1 MIKKKKGQGALE
13 FIMTYGWA
21 LLVGIIV
28 IGSLWFFF
36 GFDKAAFVTEHC
48 LMGPGFYCPDVVVDE
63 GSITILTKNVAG
75 KDFDSF
81 YFSDPSCQIESAG
94 EGVLFEKDEEKK
106 FTVTGCDLNAG
117 DVYDSDPTMLYSFSG
132 SSIDHNKAFSIL
144 GVVAPGNSQA
154 FGGGGSGSGGTA
166 ADGGTVLLYN
176 FDEGDGNV
184 VTDESGNGNDGT
196 HYGNTVALYHFD
208 GDVKDESGKGNDGE
222 MNNFDNTILLMNFDD
237 GSGPVAND
245 ESVYDNDGT
254 LEDGPVWVS
263 GVSGNALEFDGV
275 NDRVHVSH
283 PTLFDYTGG
292 AMTISTWLYID
303 SAEFLGYF
311 ISKPWNG
318 AGKYNYEI
326 RAMSDPSRVEFLL
339 FEKGNALPS
348 TPKLT
353 VNVLRE
359 QWVNVVV
366 VLDGSSKTIE
376 MYVDGVPKDSETHT
390 IEDYIPTDGG
400 GDLDVNLAVGTLYP
414 YGSGWPGVNDHAFD
428 GKIDEVAIYS
438 RAFSASDVLDHFNS
452 GKAKFAENFVDGVSG
467 KGLVFDGVDDYVD
480 VGTPDLGITNAITA
494 EAWIYPRSSDF
505 YRSIVGNWKWNTG
518 GWLLRLNPD
527 GKLLFS
533 FSDGNDDFLGTFF
546 NSVCPNFTLNKWTHV
561 AGVWDGSEVRC
572 YVDGVK
578 GLSDTM
584 TTFTK
589 STENVKIGFSTMN
602 AGQGNVYFDGMIDDV
617 RISNFARYE

>member
-1 MIKKKKGQGALE
+1 
-13 FIMTYGWA
+13 
-21 LLVGIIV
+21 
-28 IGSLWFFF
+28 
-36 GFDKAAFVTEHC
+36 
-48 LMGPGFYCPDVVVDE
+48 
-63 GSITILTKNVAG
+63 
-75 KDFDSF
+75 
-81 YFSDPSCQIESAG
+81 
-94 EGVLFEKDEEKK
+94 
-106 FTVTGCDLNAG
+106 
-117 DVYDSDPTMLYSFSG
+117 
-132 SSIDHNKAFSIL
+132 
-144 GVVAPGNSQA
+144 
-154 FGGGGSGSGGTA
+154 
-166 ADGGTVLLYN
+166 
-176 FDEGDGNV
+176 
-184 VTDESGNGNDGT
+184 
-196 HYGNTVALYHFD
+196 FD

-237 GSGPVAND
+237 GSGSVAND

-376 MYVDGVPKDSETHT
+376 MYVDGVLEDSETHT

-467 KGLVFDGVDDYVD
+467 KGLVFDGVNDNVNVD
-480 VGTPDLGITNAITA
+480 NPNNLPLGSSARSIFAWIKTTSNDTNILRYGTPACTGKGMGLFVTPN
-494 EAWIYPRSSDF
+494 
-505 YRSIVGNWKWNTG
+505 GNFFAATWC
-518 GWLLRLNPD
+518 
-527 GKLLFS
+527 
-533 FSDGNDDFLGTFF
+533 NDF
-546 NSVCPNFTLNKWTHV
+546 NSQTGVNDGEWHHV
-561 AGVWDGSEVRC
+561 GYTMEEGTGNVVDW
-572 YVDGVK
+572 VDGVASY
-578 GLSDTM
+578 GTLQSVPDTQPDPLIFSSETWGRFDGVIDEVGIYSSVLSD
-584 TTFTK
+584 
-589 STENVKIGFSTMN
+589 E
-602 AGQGNVYFDGMIDDV
+602 
-617 RISNFARYE
+617 